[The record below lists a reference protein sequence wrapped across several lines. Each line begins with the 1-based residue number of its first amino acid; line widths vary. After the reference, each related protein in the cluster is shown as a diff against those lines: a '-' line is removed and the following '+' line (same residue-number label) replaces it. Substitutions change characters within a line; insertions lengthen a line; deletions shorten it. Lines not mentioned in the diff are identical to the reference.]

1 MHVSRADANLVAI
14 AAAGGIAP
22 LVQLLGSPAA
32 DVQGAAAGAL
42 ANLAENGACKL
53 FVQNVAAVLVRE
65 CATAAIMCVATSLPG
80 GVSRADENKVTI
92 VAAGAIAPLVQL
104 LGSPA
109 PGGQQAAAGALCNL
123 AGNGACKLYVC
134 GA

>member
-42 ANLAENGACKL
+42 ANLAGNGACKL
-53 FVQNVAAVLVRE
+53 FVQNDAAMLVRE
-65 CATAAIMCVATSLPG
+65 CANHLCRHVLPG
-80 GVSRADENKVTI
+80 GVSRSAENKVTI
-92 VAAGAIAPLVQL
+92 AAAGAIEPLVAL

-109 PGGQQAAAGALCNL
+109 AGVREESAWALRNL
-123 AGNGACKLYVC
+123 AWNGACGGC
-134 GA
+134 